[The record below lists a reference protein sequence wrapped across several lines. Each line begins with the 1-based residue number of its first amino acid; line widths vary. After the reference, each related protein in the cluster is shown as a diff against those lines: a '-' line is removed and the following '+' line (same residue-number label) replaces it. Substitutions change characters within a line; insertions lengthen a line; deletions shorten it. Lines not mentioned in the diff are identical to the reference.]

1 MSLTKTRYNR
11 DERLDFMEREVKV
24 IVEDI
29 KELYGKTS
37 VKLVQNFSKL
47 NSEDKVRTLY
57 KYVTQTAKDLKI
69 ELA

>member
-1 MSLTKTRYNR
+1 MSLTKTRYNL